1 MRTVFLREWQHYT
14 RTELASM
21 LATSSEKAATL
32 LGRLKK
38 NGVVKILRA
47 DSEKED
53 LYDLAEEGEEIFDPD
68 DLSSEYHYVFVFVG
82 VVVVSGIVLICY
94 PKYIVNSSQEEL
106 IRKMKQV
113 LRVIRFYSEKESQ
126 TVRIYTEPS
135 NAFSYNRLAIIV
147 SLLEDYYEYGIYES
161 NRDVIEKNGNGRIL
175 WDKTI
180 NETFA
185 YISENRPYYLDLY
198 THRREN
204 DQQDFFTR
212 LHESV
217 LTSCSKELGD
227 QMLCD
232 LFEVQGV
239 ALCEESPEDL
249 GDRVFILDSI
259 EKELPRQFHTRKQR
273 LLKMLYAYIGNES
286 FLTDL
291 DCFSVYGTNSFQLV
305 WESVLREVIGDELH
319 QPIRKI
325 WKRNPDNALYTDP
338 SVHLIDCIAPPWW
351 VCEKPDGRE
360 LCRSVKTLIPDIAR
374 YSPKENR
381 FYILDAKYYLT
392 KNRYDMPLSGQPG
405 IESITKQYLYQLA
418 YKPFLNVF
426 GIASV
431 CNCFLMPTD
440 ALTVEKGGYVRMDM
454 FRSEGLALEDIRVR
468 FLPAEAVYELYCQ
481 GRTLDDLSWLQLN

>member
-161 NRDVIEKNGNGRIL
+161 NRDVIEKNG
-175 WDKTI
+175 
-180 NETFA
+180 
-185 YISENRPYYLDLY
+185 
-198 THRREN
+198 H
-204 DQQDFFTR
+204 
-212 LHESV
+212 
-217 LTSCSKELGD
+217 KE
-227 QMLCD
+227 
-232 LFEVQGV
+232 E
-239 ALCEESPEDL
+239 
-249 GDRVFILDSI
+249 
-259 EKELPRQFHTRKQR
+259 
-273 LLKMLYAYIGNES
+273 
-286 FLTDL
+286 
-291 DCFSVYGTNSFQLV
+291 
-305 WESVLREVIGDELH
+305 
-319 QPIRKI
+319 
-325 WKRNPDNALYTDP
+325 
-338 SVHLIDCIAPPWW
+338 
-351 VCEKPDGRE
+351 
-360 LCRSVKTLIPDIAR
+360 
-374 YSPKENR
+374 
-381 FYILDAKYYLT
+381 
-392 KNRYDMPLSGQPG
+392 
-405 IESITKQYLYQLA
+405 
-418 YKPFLNVF
+418 
-426 GIASV
+426 
-431 CNCFLMPTD
+431 
-440 ALTVEKGGYVRMDM
+440 
-454 FRSEGLALEDIRVR
+454 
-468 FLPAEAVYELYCQ
+468 
-481 GRTLDDLSWLQLN
+481 